1 MIFLFRF
8 SPMKCMKFLL
18 KCGNERL
25 KMKKINKRIFKKNPE
40 ELQEYLQTMR
50 QHHIVPARKGKGSYK
65 RKSKYK
71 NFDE

>member
-1 MIFLFRF
+1 
-8 SPMKCMKFLL
+8 
-18 KCGNERL
+18 
-25 KMKKINKRIFKKNPE
+25 MKKINKRIFKKNPE

>member
-1 MIFLFRF
+1 
-8 SPMKCMKFLL
+8 
-18 KCGNERL
+18 
-25 KMKKINKRIFKKNPE
+25 MKKINKRIFKKNPE

-50 QHHIVPARKGKGSYK
+50 QHQIIPARKGKGSYK